1 MTEDLQQRAQKLF
14 EAQGTLESNM
24 DAVQQ
29 RLELVR
35 AVLTSYRNGL
45 AVLEEM
51 GKRKGGEEI
60 LTSIGGNVFI
70 EAQLANLETVTRD
83 IGSGVRIVQ
92 GLQDAKKEIEEN
104 IANFEQQY
112 SRLAQDYQSIV
123 MQAASVNAQIQE
135 LAAQK
140 QAQEEQPK
148 GV

>member
-14 EAQGTLESNM
+14 EEQGTLESNM

-51 GKRKGGEEI
+51 EKRKGGEEI
-60 LTSIGGNVFI
+60 LISIGGNVFI

-83 IGSGVRIVQ
+83 IGSGVRIAQ

>member
-1 MTEDLQQRAQKLF
+1 MAEDLQQRAQKLF
-14 EAQGTLESNM
+14 EEQGTLESNM

-51 GKRKGGEEI
+51 EKRKGGEEMLI
-60 LTSIGGNVFI
+60 SIGGNVFI

-83 IGSGVRIVQ
+83 IGSGVRIAQ

>member
-14 EAQGTLESNM
+14 EEQGTLESNM
-24 DAVQQ
+24 DAVQR

-51 GKRKGGEEI
+51 EKRKGGEEI
-60 LTSIGGNVFI
+60 LISIGGNVFI

-83 IGSGVRIVQ
+83 IGSGVRIAQ

>member
-51 GKRKGGEEI
+51 EKRKGGEEI

-92 GLQDAKKEIEEN
+92 GLHDAKKEIEEN

-112 SRLAQDYQSIV
+112 SRLAKDYQSIV

>member
-51 GKRKGGEEI
+51 EKRKGGEEI